1 VQPLGTAVP
10 IAPRQRVRLG
20 VARLPC
26 AAGSPPGHAHGTPAA
41 RRLRAPRARPQCRNK
56 CGLFLAYCCSFGA
69 IAGAVVVLLLLRQ
82 AGGDM
87 AIGVGSVCQ
96 TAMLCLSGL
105 LAWLC
110 KSSEA
115 SDYSLLGW

>member
-1 VQPLGTAVP
+1 
-10 IAPRQRVRLG
+10 
-20 VARLPC
+20 
-26 AAGSPPGHAHGTPAA
+26 
-41 RRLRAPRARPQCRNK
+41 
-56 CGLFLAYCCSFGA
+56 
-69 IAGAVVVLLLLRQ
+69 VVVLLLLRQ